1 MASQGFTDD
10 LMHVMRDLAAA
21 ARERL
26 TDLRRT
32 LRSAFGRLRALP
44 RPMKMRIG
52 AAAAGM
58 AVLAG
63 ALALRGEARARTHR
77 PSARTGSLAIGDVS
91 LPATRAASRSYL
103 AGSTEES
110 HGAYKTAAQS
120 YATAARKGD
129 ARGLY
134 KLVAMTR
141 APQCEAR
148 SEAADALATFRSA
161 KATAALTRLAESN
174 FKDEPKSPGIFS
186 CSSRRAAQKA
196 LEKHGSG

>member
-10 LMHVMRDLAAA
+10 LMHVMRDLAAG

-26 TDLRRT
+26 TDLRWT
-32 LRSAFGRLRALP
+32 LRSTVGRLRALP

-52 AAAAGM
+52 ACAAGM
-58 AVLAG
+58 AVLIG

-91 LPATRAASRSYL
+91 LPAHAASKSYRV
-103 AGSTEES
+103 GSTEES
-110 HGAYKTAAQS
+110 HGEYKTAAQS

-129 ARGLY
+129 MRGLY

-148 SEAADALATFRSA
+148 SEAADALATLRSA

>member
-1 MASQGFTDD
+1 
-10 LMHVMRDLAAA
+10 
-21 ARERL
+21 
-26 TDLRRT
+26 
-32 LRSAFGRLRALP
+32 
-44 RPMKMRIG
+44 MRIG
-52 AAAAGM
+52 ACAAGM

-77 PSARTGSLAIGDVS
+77 PSARASSLAIGDVS
-91 LPATRAASRSYL
+91 LPARAASKSYL
-103 AGSTEES
+103 AGNTEET
-110 HGAYKTAAQS
+110 HGEYKTAAQS

-129 ARGLY
+129 VRGLH

-148 SEAADALATFRSA
+148 SEAADALATFRST
-161 KATAALTRLAESN
+161 KATAALARLAASS

-196 LEKHGSG
+196 LEKQGNG

>member
-10 LMHVMRDLAAA
+10 LMHVMRDLAAGG
-21 ARERL
+21 RERL

-32 LRSAFGRLRALP
+32 LRSAVGRLRALP

-52 AAAAGM
+52 AGAAGM
-58 AVLAG
+58 AVLLG
-63 ALALRGEARARTHR
+63 ALAMRGEARARTHR
-77 PSARTGSLAIGDVS
+77 SSAHGSLAIGDVS
-91 LPATRAASRSYL
+91 LPARAASRSYL

-110 HGAYKTAAQS
+110 HGQYKTAAQS

-129 ARGLY
+129 ARGFY

-141 APQCEAR
+141 APECEAR
-148 SEAADALATFRSA
+148 SEAADALATLRSA